1 MHITKT
7 LRKSIQSGI
16 TVALVASCHAWAE
29 SKPERQFMQ
38 EVSGV
43 GSDSCA
49 SFILALN
56 ENRPTGGIRMDN
68 KSYFTEAAAYSQ
80 WLLGFVNA
88 INWVND
94 TTKGTAN
101 SSGQKISFS
110 KIPIDIN
117 AVALSVKKI
126 CEAKP
131 DMPLAVAAMQYV
143 NTFVKK

>member
-1 MHITKT
+1 MQIIKT

-16 TVALVASCHAWAE
+16 TVTLIVSCHALAD
-29 SKPERQFMQ
+29 SKPERLFTK

-43 GSDSCA
+43 GADSCA

-68 KSYFTEAAAYSQ
+68 NNYFTEAAAYSQ

-88 INWVND
+88 LNWVND
-94 TTKGTAN
+94 TTKGTTN
-101 SSGQKISFS
+101 SAGQKISFS
-110 KIPIDIN
+110 KIPIEIN

-126 CEAKP
+126 CETKP
-131 DMPLAVAAMQYV
+131 DLPLAIAAMQYV
-143 NTFVKK
+143 NTFLKK